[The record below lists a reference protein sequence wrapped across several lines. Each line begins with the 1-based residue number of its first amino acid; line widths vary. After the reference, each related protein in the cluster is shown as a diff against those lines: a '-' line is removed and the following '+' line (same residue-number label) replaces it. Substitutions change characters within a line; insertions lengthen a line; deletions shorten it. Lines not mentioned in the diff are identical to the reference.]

1 MMLDAKLLRENP
13 VSVEN
18 MLKRR
23 GIDFPLDE
31 LIALDKKRRQL
42 IVELQDFR
50 HRKNMLAHTIAQK
63 RAQTEKTD
71 SINTEL
77 NDMKEVSNKIIELEK
92 EQESVQSK
100 FLNLMMSIPNL
111 LHESVPSGSSE
122 RENVVVKEYEHKTVK
137 TSLSPKDHIDIAT
150 SLDLLDLERAAK
162 ISGARFYF
170 LKNELVKMNQALLN
184 FGLDYLSNSG
194 YTLTQPPYMIRREAM
209 EGAIILGD
217 FEQVIYKVDGEDLY
231 MIGTSEHAVVSMHMD
246 EILEGKKL
254 PSRYASV
261 SPCFRKEAG
270 AHGRDMKGIFRVHQF
285 EKVEQV
291 VFCRPEDSWKEHE
304 RMLDLTEKFYEKLG
318 IPYRTVLLCS
328 ADLGKVSA
336 KTYDIE
342 GWFPGQGSYRE
353 LVSCSNCL
361 DYQARRLRIRFRDN
375 TNEETKLVHTL
386 NSTLVA
392 TERTMVSII
401 ENYQTDNGTIEVPEI
416 LQKYMGDIKEMKV
429 SNSPKIPTAERNQ
442 YRQK

>member
-1 MMLDAKLLRENP
+1 
-13 VSVEN
+13 
-18 MLKRR
+18 
-23 GIDFPLDE
+23 
-31 LIALDKKRRQL
+31 
-42 IVELQDFR
+42 
-50 HRKNMLAHTIAQK
+50 MLAHTIAQK

-100 FLNLMMSIPNL
+100 FLNLMLSIPNL

-122 RENVVVKEYEHKTVK
+122 RQNVVVKEYGHKTVK

-150 SLDLLDLERAAK
+150 SLDLIELERAAK

-184 FGLDYLSNSG
+184 FGLDYLSHSG

-291 VFCRPEDSWKEHE
+291 VFCRPEDSWIEHE

-442 YRQK
+442 M